1 MVWLYPS
8 APPPQ
13 LIPGRRDGVLMRG
26 SFTAADLTG
35 PLAGMSIA
43 DLVAMLEGGGA
54 YVNVHTLQVPSGEIR
69 GVIR

>member
-1 MVWLYPS
+1 
-8 APPPQ
+8 
-13 LIPGRRDGVLMRG
+13 MRG

-35 PLAGMSIA
+35 PLAGKSIA

-54 YVNVHTLQVPSGEIR
+54 YVNVHTLQVPSGEIH